1 MNTYQHLP
9 LLQQI
14 CLGTIGVLE
23 LTFFIYLLVSVCL
36 LHLRRRYCLL
46 TFTLT
51 FTTYILVQSLS
62 DMGRFFFFDP
72 PLPLSPLAHWIR
84 ELPWLA
90 VALFL
95 LLLFCCG
102 AALFYHLQRS
112 KKNTL
117 TPNSIKES
125 LDALPDGVC
134 FATTDGI
141 PLLIN
146 VTMNRLCGVLFD
158 CELLNAQH
166 FWTDLTELPQ
176 RETNGVLLRTQPIL
190 TIQIPDGTIWG
201 FQRSRL
207 PLTDFQ
213 VWELVA
219 YDLTEQ
225 YQLHQELNQR
235 NIRLNAVNERLRQF
249 SRDVEQVTREQEVL
263 AAKRRLHD
271 QIGRSLLVLR
281 TYLAQPPAER
291 KPTALLYLWQYVVSV
306 MQSAPSQTEES
317 DEWEKVLHAAKTV
330 QVKLTRTGPF
340 PQEQPVKILLLTA
353 LRECLSNTVKH
364 AKGHH
369 LHLSVHERDSRW
381 IAKLSN
387 DGLPPQGP
395 IEESGGLKTL
405 RHMVEHVGGYMT
417 TEHTPRFL
425 LWLDLP
431 RGVNEE

>member
-1 MNTYQHLP
+1 
-9 LLQQI
+9 
-14 CLGTIGVLE
+14 
-23 LTFFIYLLVSVCL
+23 
-36 LHLRRRYCLL
+36 
-46 TFTLT
+46 
-51 FTTYILVQSLS
+51 
-62 DMGRFFFFDP
+62 
-72 PLPLSPLAHWIR
+72 
-84 ELPWLA
+84 
-90 VALFL
+90 
-95 LLLFCCG
+95 
-102 AALFYHLQRS
+102 
-112 KKNTL
+112 
-117 TPNSIKES
+117 
-125 LDALPDGVC
+125 
-134 FATTDGI
+134 
-141 PLLIN
+141 
-146 VTMNRLCGVLFD
+146 MNRLCGVLFD

-306 MQSAPSQTEES
+306 MQSTPSQTEES

-340 PQEQPVKILLLTA
+340 PQEQPSKY
-353 LRECLSNTVKH
+353 CC
-364 AKGHH
+364 
-369 LHLSVHERDSRW
+369 
-381 IAKLSN
+381 
-387 DGLPPQGP
+387 
-395 IEESGGLKTL
+395 
-405 RHMVEHVGGYMT
+405 
-417 TEHTPRFL
+417 
-425 LWLDLP
+425 
-431 RGVNEE
+431 